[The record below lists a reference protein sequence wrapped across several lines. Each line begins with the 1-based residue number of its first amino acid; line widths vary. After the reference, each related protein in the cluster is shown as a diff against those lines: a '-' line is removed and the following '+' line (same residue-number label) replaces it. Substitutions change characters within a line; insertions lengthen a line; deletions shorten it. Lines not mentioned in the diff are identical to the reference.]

1 MCLILKK
8 FFFTTFFVAG
18 LGLMLSCVP
27 KTRFEDQEAKILE
40 LQSALRAAEENSL
53 ECSPSA
59 MIELREQAQSLDILT
74 QEFLNRNTE
83 LSEEVARLRVYE
95 AQVKNMNLQ
104 CEGRLNSLK
113 QDYES
118 KLSRTRQTYDDLVAE
133 LKKEV
138 SELQKK
144 LKSTEAPKSSKKP

>member
-8 FFFTTFFVAG
+8 FFLTTFFLAG
-18 LGLMLSCVP
+18 LGLIVSCVP

-40 LQSALRAAEENSL
+40 LQSALRAAEENSAD
-53 ECSPSA
+53 CSPSA

-104 CEGRLNSLK
+104 CEGRLDSLK

>member
-1 MCLILKK
+1 MWLILKK
-8 FFFTTFFVAG
+8 FFLMMFFFGGLGFFV
-18 LGLMLSCVP
+18 SCVP

-40 LQSALRAAEENSL
+40 LQSALRAAEENSVD
-53 ECSPSA
+53 CSPSA
-59 MIELREQAQSLDILT
+59 LIELKEQAQSLDILT

-104 CEGRLNSLK
+104 CEGRLDSLK

-118 KLSRTRQTYDDLVAE
+118 KLSRTRQTYEDLVTQ

-138 SELQKK
+138 LDLQNK

>member
-1 MCLILKK
+1 MHLILKNL
-8 FFFTTFFVAG
+8 FLMIAG
-18 LGLMLSCVP
+18 LVGAGLVVSCVP
-27 KTRFEDQEAKILE
+27 KTRFEDQEVKILE
-40 LQSALRAAEENSL
+40 LESALRVAEENSL

-118 KLSRTRQTYDDLVAE
+118 KLSRTRKTYDDLVGE